1 LAMGIAVA
9 LVIKPGEIDKTNL
22 AIQDASKYTKN
33 PATSF
38 DWIQFFNSNLTLQV
52 LLFSILFGIA
62 LSYSKHRI
70 KVMEFLHKLSR
81 YVFMALKYVM

>member
-1 LAMGIAVA
+1 NLKKVGKIGLKSLIYFEIVTTLALAMGIAVA

-62 LSYSKHRI
+62 LS
-70 KVMEFLHKLSR
+70 
-81 YVFMALKYVM
+81 